1 MMFEKSR
8 DTIETERLILRPWEA
23 TQEFAEGL
31 YSYAKSDNVGPH
43 AGWKP
48 HADVEESMNI
58 INNLF
63 LNDPCG
69 WAIVLKENGR
79 IIGHIGAYED
89 SARESVNSMEIGY
102 ALSDEYWYKGIMT
115 EACRAVMNYCF
126 NRYGLAIM
134 AIRTSEV
141 NLRSQGVIRKCGFT
155 YEGTLRKAYH
165 IFTGIDRDS
174 RFYSITREEWA
185 VLEWAEI
192 GE

>member
-102 ALSDEYWYKGIMT
+102 ALSGTPSSLAMMVPLSTRRSAPKAMSAAPT
-115 EACRAVMNYCF
+115 ARA
-126 NRYGLAIM
+126 AICLKPQVAVFSSGPPSFWTGM
-134 AIRTSEV
+134 KIRLSM
-141 NLRSQGVIRKCGFT
+141 
-155 YEGTLRKAYH
+155 
-165 IFTGIDRDS
+165 
-174 RFYSITREEWA
+174 
-185 VLEWAEI
+185 
-192 GE
+192 